1 MSEEKRQFHRVGL
14 KVPMKYL
21 LIGEFREIWRPA
33 TILDLGAGGLRFES
47 EHCFESGSRVGGL
60 RFESEHCFESG
71 SRVMFSTTLPL
82 RPEPYEF
89 VGEVLWERR
98 VGGVYEYGVV
108 FVEVTVDQQS
118 EIDQLVQFLR
128 QTPGSKK

>member
-1 MSEEKRQFHRVGL
+1 MSDEKRQFYRIGL

-21 LIGEFREIWRPA
+21 LVGEFQEVWRPA

-47 EHCFESGSRVGGL
+47 EQCFEAGSRVK
-60 RFESEHCFESG
+60 
-71 SRVMFSTTLPL
+71 FSTTLPL

-89 VGEVLWERR
+89 VGQVLWERR
-98 VGGVYEYGVV
+98 VGSVYEYGVV
-108 FVEVTVDQQS
+108 FVDVTVDRQS

-128 QTPGSKK
+128 QSPGTR

>member
-21 LIGEFREIWRPA
+21 LVGEFREVWRPA
-33 TILDLGAGGLRFES
+33 TILDLGA
-47 EHCFESGSRVGGL
+47 GGL

-108 FVEVTVDQQS
+108 FVEVTVDRQS

-128 QTPGSKK
+128 HAPGTR